1 MQILNFPL
9 IVSHS
14 IRGGS
19 TSKDKFFKLSD
30 ILGKILNLGNVLAM
44 HSIQDLVLF
53 L

>member
-1 MQILNFPL
+1 MQIQNFSL
-9 IVSHS
+9 IVTHS

-19 TSKDKFFKLSD
+19 TSKDKFFKLFD
-30 ILGKILNLGNVLAM
+30 ILGKILNLGNFLAM